1 MAIMPVDQAL
11 MTLFDYCGV
20 WPLTDGHHQV
30 VVDIHFVDVTA
41 NRPLGVK
48 YALILQDLDANRI
61 VGYDNSHQYDGA
73 GPDAPFDHEHRLR
86 RGGERFQ
93 YNFAGWGQL
102 IADFAKACSRG
113 CKYLQIPFEFSTKG
127 CHQ

>member
-1 MAIMPVDQAL
+1 VLGTIAKPILTEASCIPGPSGRQLSRFRETFAYPHSCFGMAIMPVDQAL

-61 VGYDNSHQYDGA
+61 VGYDNSHQ
-73 GPDAPFDHEHRLR
+73 
-86 RGGERFQ
+86 
-93 YNFAGWGQL
+93 
-102 IADFAKACSRG
+102 
-113 CKYLQIPFEFSTKG
+113 
-127 CHQ
+127 